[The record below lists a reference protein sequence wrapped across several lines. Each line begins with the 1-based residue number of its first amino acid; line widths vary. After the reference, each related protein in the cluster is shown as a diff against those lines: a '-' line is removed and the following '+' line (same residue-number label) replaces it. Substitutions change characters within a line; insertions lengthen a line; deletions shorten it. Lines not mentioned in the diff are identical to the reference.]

1 MRNTTWNRLQPG
13 QIVNFL
19 YQGKK
24 DKRAFRRF
32 VIILD
37 TKHRANT
44 KDGMKIFVS
53 GLQLKK
59 FGEDYVS
66 KQSINIAIR
75 LLGGL
80 ASIKDK
86 AGNKIGTQVN
96 IQGVTGET
104 KDPSRAQIN
113 AVLNRLRRLIR
124 REDIFKTYDYVQ
136 CKRRR
141 VYLETEYD
149 KISGNLI
156 TELNKQIE
164 NGTEVIVED

>member
-1 MRNTTWNRLQPG
+1 MRNTSWNRVQPG

-37 TKHRANT
+37 PKHRVNT

-59 FGEDYVS
+59 FGEDYIP
-66 KQSINIAIR
+66 KQSITLAMR

-86 AGNKIGTQVN
+86 AGNRVGTQVN
-96 IQGVTGET
+96 IQGVTSET
-104 KDPSRAQIN
+104 QDPSRSDIKG
-113 AVLNRLRRLIR
+113 VLNRLRRLIK
-124 REDIFKTYDYVQ
+124 REDILKTFDYVQ
-136 CKRRR
+136 CRRRR

-149 KISGNLI
+149 RIPTTLI
-156 TELNKQIE
+156 KELNTQIE

>member
-1 MRNTTWNRLQPG
+1 MRNTSWNRLQPG

-44 KDGMKIFVS
+44 KDGMNIYVS

-59 FGEDYVS
+59 FGEDHIP
-66 KQSINIAIR
+66 KQSINMAIN

-113 AVLNRLRRLIR
+113 GVLNRLRRLIR

-156 TELNKQIE
+156 TELNTQIE